1 MGTES
6 YKKSYR
12 HLIQALVYN
21 NVKVD
26 SEYYNLGVL
35 HKEQKQYGKAI
46 KMFQKALSENKY
58 NNKAKFEQVLC
69 ADNYYKTNESKLEL
83 YQEYKLYFEG
93 ENKRNDEIVNSR
105 ISHFKELIHL
115 EGSTKQVQK

>member
-1 MGTES
+1 MSIT
-6 YKKSYR
+6 
-12 HLIQALVYN
+12 I
-21 NVKVD
+21 
-26 SEYYNLGVL
+26 GVL

-115 EGSTKQVQK
+115 EGTTKTSSKVITE